1 MLKFY
6 KPSLRMEL
14 KKVDIEELVDELHR
28 LEIGR
33 DFRGKNDNSSKYP
46 ALDEMCYELEE
57 ELKS

>member
-1 MLKFY
+1 
-6 KPSLRMEL
+6 MEL